1 MLGMDACL
9 HYLSF
14 DTGRY
19 GFDLE
24 PISNNPDVL
33 LWFEFLA
40 ISPSYELARRYR
52 TGQWTDEDEARKPE
66 DFEQVLAVYD
76 DLGDVQNVL
85 YSHWWY
91 KTGRRYFAAPE
102 ATLGVTDVGLIQLD
116 ERSVETVAERLRAYH
131 ATTWPEGGGQDV
143 LVFAV
148 PTETPSKVIGWQIES
163 AIEQL
168 QRKRIDENPAKPKYS
183 PISKRMHMRKLMRY
197 LAIIYFRSLHPE
209 ATLWKIGA
217 QVKLSSVY
225 HEKRLDPVFTVPN
238 KENVSDRIALASLTS
253 RAQKRAWYIAE
264 NAARGVFPSYAS
276 TTTAVEFDFV
286 SLKTLMLERDEW
298 RISAECHAHGIKR
311 ETYSGRTLNSVFKFS
326 SSKAVR
332 VKK

>member
-1 MLGMDACL
+1 MADRKCDRAT
-9 HYLSF
+9 S
-14 DTGRY
+14 
-19 GFDLE
+19 
-24 PISNNPDVL
+24 
-33 LWFEFLA
+33 A
-40 ISPSYELARRYR
+40 
-52 TGQWTDEDEARKPE
+52 EAHRRKP
-66 DFEQVLAVYD
+66 
-76 DLGDVQNVL
+76 
-85 YSHWWY
+85 S
-91 KTGRRYFAAPE
+91 KTEVFSDQQADAH
-102 ATLGVTDVGLIQLD
+102 
-116 ERSVETVAERLRAYH
+116 AE
-131 ATTWPEGGGQDV
+131 
-143 LVFAV
+143 
-148 PTETPSKVIGWQIES
+148 
-163 AIEQL
+163 
-168 QRKRIDENPAKPKYS
+168 
-183 PISKRMHMRKLMRY
+183 
-197 LAIIYFRSLHPE
+197 
-209 ATLWKIGA
+209 TLWKIGA